1 MKNKIIQYSILI
13 FIIFSL
19 FDTKLLS
26 QQVYFVE
33 NQSAKVQ
40 KSDYDGNNL
49 SLLITS
55 VLGLYGIATDISNN
69 KIYYTNV
76 VNDEIKTAGLD
87 GSSPT
92 VLLNSS
98 HGINGPRGIAIDGVN
113 NKIYWAEVISGKIK
127 KADFNGANIVE
138 VLTGLSSPVDV
149 ALDLVNNKL
158 YWSDNGV
165 GQKKIRRSNLDGTS
179 PEDIITGL
187 DQVSGIEVDAENGKL
202 YWVDFGATDKISRS
216 NTNGSSPEALIT
228 VVSGS
233 PRGIAV
239 DKGSDKLFW
248 SDVLSSSISS
258 ANRNGTSSSGILS
271 SLSHPIGIS
280 TNWTLALPVELTA
293 FLASVVNKT
302 VELIWETATEVN
314 NYGFE
319 IERASSLSDDK
330 AGSSTPMHGWKKI
343 GFVEGHG
350 NSNSLKNYSF
360 TDNDVVNGKYTYRL
374 KQIDTDGKFEYS
386 KEVTVTIE
394 NTPSSFELSQNYPN
408 PFNPTTKI
416 SWQSPVSSWQTLKV
430 YDVLGN
436 EVATLVN
443 EHREAGSYEVE
454 FDASKLSSGTY
465 LFKLQS
471 GSFVETKKMTLLR

>member
-19 FDTKLLS
+19 FDTKLLG

-49 SLLITS
+49 SLLTTS
-55 VLGLYGIATDISNN
+55 VLGLYGITIDITNN
-69 KIYYTNV
+69 KIFYTNV
-76 VNDEIKTAGLD
+76 VSDEIITAALN

-98 HGINGPRGIAIDGVN
+98 NEINGPRGIAIDGVN
-113 NKIYWAEVISGKIK
+113 NKIYWSEVISGKIK
-127 KADFNGANIVE
+127 KADFNGSNITE
-138 VLTGLSSPVDV
+138 VVTGLSSPVDV

-187 DQVSGIEVDAENGKL
+187 DQVGGIEVDAENGKL
-202 YWVDFGATDKISRS
+202 YWVDFGTTDKISRS
-216 NTNGSSPEALIT
+216 NTDGSSPEVLIT
-228 VVSGS
+228 VASGS

-248 SDVLSSSISS
+248 SDVLSSSINSS
-258 ANRNGTSSSGILS
+258 NRNGTSGSGILS
-271 SLSHPIGIS
+271 GISHPIGIS
-280 TNWTLALPVELTA
+280 TNWTLALPVELTL
-293 FLASVVNKT
+293 FTASVVNKA
-302 VELIWETATEVN
+302 VELIWQTATEVN

-319 IERASSLSDDK
+319 VERSL
-330 AGSSTPMHGWKKI
+330 TPYPSQREGAFNWEKI

-350 NSNSLKNYSF
+350 NSNSPKDYSF
-360 TDNDVVNGKYTYRL
+360 IDKDILNGKYSYRL

-386 KEVTVTIE
+386 EEVTVAIE
-394 NTPSSFELSQNYPN
+394 NQPSSFELSQNYPN
-408 PFNPTTKI
+408 PFNPTTTIGYMLQEK
-416 SWQSPVSSWQTLKV
+416 SNTKLTLMNAI
-430 YDVLGN
+430 GE
-436 EVATLVN
+436 EVAILVN
-443 EHREAGSYEVE
+443 EEQGKGYHKVDLNANN
-454 FDASKLSSGTY
+454 LPSGVY
-465 LFKLQS
+465 LYKLQA
-471 GSFVETKKMTLLR
+471 GNFTETKKLMLLK